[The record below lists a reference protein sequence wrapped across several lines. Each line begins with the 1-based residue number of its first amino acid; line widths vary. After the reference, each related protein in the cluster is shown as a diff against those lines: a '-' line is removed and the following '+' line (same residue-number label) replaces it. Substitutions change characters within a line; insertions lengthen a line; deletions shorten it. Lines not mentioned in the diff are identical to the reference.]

1 MEGTDQKGWDSG
13 GAAPHPT
20 RRRPTR
26 ELLGDDSGVIYVEY
40 IVLVLLVGILV
51 ALAIIAVGVPLLES
65 FRMTQSFLGA
75 PIP

>member
-1 MEGTDQKGWDSG
+1 MVRQRNEQQIGPRASG
-13 GAAPHPT
+13 RG
-20 RRRPTR
+20 RPAR
-26 ELLGDDSGVIYVEY
+26 FVELLEDRSGVIYVEY

-51 ALAIIAVGVPLLES
+51 ALAIISVGVPLLES

>member
-1 MEGTDQKGWDSG
+1 VEGKDQKGWNSDRPAVPRSG
-13 GAAPHPT
+13 W
-20 RRRPTR
+20 
-26 ELLGDDSGVIYVEY
+26 ELLGDRSGVIYVEY
-40 IVLVLLVGILV
+40 IVLVLLIGILV